1 MTLNFSGTLNQTK
14 KNTDIQGD
22 RCLGIRNMKSMEHSK
37 RQNLVEKKGK
47 LVSWDLRLWGET
59 ETETETE
66 RNKEI
71 FRTE

>member
-1 MTLNFSGTLNQTK
+1 
-14 KNTDIQGD
+14 
-22 RCLGIRNMKSMEHSK
+22 MKSMEHSK

-66 RNKEI
+66 TERNKEI